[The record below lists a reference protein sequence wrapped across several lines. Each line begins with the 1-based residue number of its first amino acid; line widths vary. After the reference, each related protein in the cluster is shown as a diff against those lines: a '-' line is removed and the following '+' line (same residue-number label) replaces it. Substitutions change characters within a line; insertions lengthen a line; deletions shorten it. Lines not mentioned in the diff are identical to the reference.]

1 MYTGSHLKLILAI
14 LLIPSVFIF
23 LIAADSENRNF
34 NSDSESTVEKIS
46 LSPVDKDISLPTED
60 KILIKSGDT
69 FYSTLTK
76 FDVSP
81 ATINKIGQ
89 DRKLRDFISLQVND
103 QIYIT
108 SKNGLVF
115 VKRFD
120 DDFYLDVL
128 TINDSN
134 YTFEKNRDNLE
145 RIAQFR
151 EFVIEDSLY
160 ASGKKAGVPES
171 VLGDLSLI
179 HI

>member
-46 LSPVDKDISLPTED
+46 LAPVDKDISLPTED
-60 KILIKSGDT
+60 KILIKSGYT

-108 SKNGLVF
+108 SKNDLVF
-115 VKRFD
+115 
-120 DDFYLDVL
+120 
-128 TINDSN
+128 
-134 YTFEKNRDNLE
+134 
-145 RIAQFR
+145 
-151 EFVIEDSLY
+151 
-160 ASGKKAGVPES
+160 
-171 VLGDLSLI
+171 
-179 HI
+179 